1 METKIQQG
9 HTKEWWINFNSGTVT
24 VSGREVD
31 GLYLVKWFCDDE
43 FVGEFELGGGNW
55 GAYPLRLG
63 NWRIEFWQDNNKIS
77 EYNNTLKGNNILIIA
92 DFESKTPGKNLPIGK
107 LINRGMEIEKEHG
120 CEVIF
125 YFKDSERYDL
135 TPLKTL
141 KMNDKYDFKLIL
153 EENYG

>member
-1 METKIQQG
+1 
-9 HTKEWWINFNSGTVT
+9 
-24 VSGREVD
+24 
-31 GLYLVKWFCDDE
+31 
-43 FVGEFELGGGNW
+43 
-55 GAYPLRLG
+55 
-63 NWRIEFWQDNNKIS
+63 
-77 EYNNTLKGNNILIIA
+77 
-92 DFESKTPGKNLPIGK
+92 
-107 LINRGMEIEKEHG
+107 MEIEKEHG